1 MILTELARL
10 EGRNGEV
17 WRRHVIHGWTQER
30 CAEHFKISQQYVSEI
45 IATVRA
51 SIPAADRAELIT
63 ASIELIHEVKR
74 QALEIA
80 DMAGAPVAVGKDGA
94 ILYDPEKTNAD
105 GSAVVVRDYS
115 GRLRALDMALKADDV
130 LAKRLGLDAASKT
143 ESTATVRY
151 ELVGV
156 DPDALT

>member
-10 EGRNGEV
+10 EGRNGKV

-80 DMAGAPVAVGKDGA
+80 DMAGAPVAVGKDGSL
-94 ILYDPEKTNAD
+94 LYDPD
-105 GSAVVVRDYS
+105 SSAVVRDYS

-156 DPDALT
+156 DTDSLT